1 MPNENQIN
9 KQARKLRDVMTHIND
24 MMEFINKFDAAK
36 HVNQIPSRLED
47 LEQTKME
54 FRSIRDI
61 LVHQAEDTEMIES
74 LAADRREF
82 EQKYHEIK
90 GFFSASNPDRRTA
103 TSEQYISS
111 SFNTT
116 QPKVRLPKIELPTF
130 DGDTTKWL
138 TFKDRFESLVHTA
151 SDVPE
156 VLKLQ
161 YLLSALKGELAS
173 QYDHTQHT
181 ADNYEPTW
189 DSLVKRFDH
198 EKRIKRE
205 YFKAFAALEAM
216 KNSSADEWQHI
227 VNESNRLVNGMER
240 LEEPVKM
247 WNTPLTSLLFY
258 KLDGDTLMAWEE
270 YSADEKADKFPKLIE
285 FLERWIR
292 ILNSSKVGEEGAFDK
307 KAATNAKVTRNYVRG
322 VSMVAGL
329 PAGMRHSIDQVASS
343 SSPTPSSR
351 PCEIAIEMPTMP
363 KKTPHEVV

>member
-1 MPNENQIN
+1 
-9 KQARKLRDVMTHIND
+9 
-24 MMEFINKFDAAK
+24 
-36 HVNQIPSRLED
+36 
-47 LEQTKME
+47 
-54 FRSIRDI
+54 
-61 LVHQAEDTEMIES
+61 
-74 LAADRREF
+74 
-82 EQKYHEIK
+82 
-90 GFFSASNPDRRTA
+90 
-103 TSEQYISS
+103 
-111 SFNTT
+111 
-116 QPKVRLPKIELPTF
+116 
-130 DGDTTKWL
+130 
-138 TFKDRFESLVHTA
+138 
-151 SDVPE
+151 
-156 VLKLQ
+156 
-161 YLLSALKGELAS
+161 
-173 QYDHTQHT
+173 
-181 ADNYEPTW
+181 
-189 DSLVKRFDH
+189 
-198 EKRIKRE
+198 
-205 YFKAFAALEAM
+205 M